1 MELRARLAPTVPL
14 RRARLAALALA
25 WPLLAAGDPSPIDD
39 AVLDAVRARAA
50 EAARALPALPPDAR
64 VQVQVGRLD
73 PRLRLAPCRRIDTRM
88 PAPTGGAMRVALRC
102 VDGPKRWQV
111 HLPLTVQVLAP
122 GWVAAAD
129 LPAGT
134 PLGPEHLRRGEVDL
148 ADGGLGADDPSA
160 FGRRLARPLAAGAPL
175 RATDLRARQWFA
187 PGDVV
192 QLVAVGRGYR
202 VSGQGQAMAAGI
214 EGRRV
219 RVRTDGGRIVT
230 GVPVAPARVEVA
242 L

>member
-1 MELRARLAPTVPL
+1 MELRARPVPTAAQ

-25 WPLLAAGDPSPIDD
+25 WPLLAAGESSPIDA
-39 AVLDAVRARAA
+39 AVLDAVHARAA
-50 EAARALPALPPDAR
+50 EAARALPALPPGAR
-64 VQVQVGRLD
+64 VQVQVGRPD
-73 PRLRLAPCRRIDTRM
+73 PRLRLAPCRRVDTQL
-88 PAPTGGAMRVALRC
+88 PARSGGALRVALRC

-111 HLPLTVQVLAP
+111 HLPVTVQVLAP

-148 ADGGLGADDPSA
+148 ADGALAADDPGA
-160 FGRRLARPLAAGAPL
+160 LGRQLARPLVAGAPL
-175 RATDLRARQWFA
+175 RRTDLRARQWFA
-187 PGDVV
+187 SGDVV

-219 RVRTDGGRIVT
+219 RVRTDGGRVVT

>member
-1 MELRARLAPTVPL
+1 MELRTRPAPTVPL
-14 RRARLAALALA
+14 HRARLAALALA
-25 WPLLAAGDPSPIDD
+25 WPLLAAGEVSPIDA
-39 AVLDAVRARAA
+39 AVMDAVRTRAA
-50 EAARALPALPPDAR
+50 EAVRALPALPPDAR
-64 VQVQVGRLD
+64 VQVHVARPD
-73 PRLRLAPCRRIDTRM
+73 PRLRLAPCRRIDTQM
-88 PAPTGGAMRVALRC
+88 PATTAGALRVALRC

-111 HLPLTVQVLAP
+111 HLPVTVQVLAP

-134 PLGPEHLRRGEVDL
+134 PLGPQHLRRGEVDL
-148 ADGGLGADDPSA
+148 ADGGLGADDPRA
-160 FGRRLARPLAAGAPL
+160 FGRSLARPLAAGAPL
-175 RATDLRARQWFA
+175 RDADLRARQWFA
-187 PGDVV
+187 SGDVV

-219 RVRTDGGRIVT
+219 RVRTDSGRVVT